1 MSRGRPTASVLVRL
15 DPASP
20 QPLHRQI
27 YAGLRGAILSGSL
40 APGVRVPS
48 SRALATDLDVSRT
61 TVLQAFEQLLTE
73 GYLVSEPASGTRVAE
88 QLPDDLLQVRGARQG
103 RRPVRP
109 AAAALSRRGAALAV
123 IPRGAPRLGPV
134 PRAFRPCIPALD
146 LFPVDLWS
154 RLASRRRRRL
164 SAAQLDYGDP
174 AGFRPLR
181 EAIAAHVT
189 AARGVRCTADQV
201 LVMSGTHGTL
211 DLAVRLLLDPGEAA
225 WLEEPGYLAARSAL
239 TAGGAAVVPV
249 PVDGEGLDVEAG
261 TALGPEARLVYVC
274 PSHQY
279 PLGVSMSLARRLAL
293 LRWAERSSAWIL
305 EDDYDSEYRYAGRPI
320 PALQGLDA
328 AGRVL
333 YLGTF
338 SKTLFPSLRLG
349 FLIVPEALVE
359 PFVAVRASTELLP
372 PTLDQAVLA
381 DFLGE
386 GHFARHVRRMRGVY
400 EERLAVFLETAER
413 LCGGALRL
421 RPGGTGLHL
430 LGELADGMAD
440 RVATEE
446 ALARGV
452 ELGPLSVY
460 YSGPARRQGL
470 LLGFAA
476 FDPAAIRAA
485 MERLARALEAA
496 RRRGAETAARRPA

>member
-1 MSRGRPTASVLVRL
+1 
-15 DPASP
+15 
-20 QPLHRQI
+20 
-27 YAGLRGAILSGSL
+27 
-40 APGVRVPS
+40 
-48 SRALATDLDVSRT
+48 
-61 TVLQAFEQLLTE
+61 
-73 GYLVSEPASGTRVAE
+73 
-88 QLPDDLLQVRGARQG
+88 
-103 RRPVRP
+103 
-109 AAAALSRRGAALAV
+109 
-123 IPRGAPRLGPV
+123 
-134 PRAFRPCIPALD
+134 
-146 LFPVDLWS
+146 
-154 RLASRRRRRL
+154 
-164 SAAQLDYGDP
+164 
-174 AGFRPLR
+174 
-181 EAIAAHVT
+181 
-189 AARGVRCTADQV
+189 
-201 LVMSGTHGTL
+201 
-211 DLAVRLLLDPGEAA
+211 
-225 WLEEPGYLAARSAL
+225 
-239 TAGGAAVVPV
+239 VPV

-261 TALGPEARLVYVC
+261 MALGPQARMVYVC

-372 PTLDQAVLA
+372 STFDQAVLA

-400 EERLAVFLETAER
+400 EERLAVLVEEAER
-413 LCGGALRL
+413 RCGGALCL
-421 RPGGTGLHL
+421 RPSGTGLHL
-430 LGELADGMAD
+430 LGELAEGMED
-440 RVATEE
+440 RVVTEE

-452 ELGPLSVY
+452 EIGPLSVY
-460 YSGPARRQGL
+460 YSGTARRQGL

-476 FDPAAIRAA
+476 FDPPAIRAG
-485 MERLARALEAA
+485 MERLARALDAA
-496 RRRGAETAARRPA
+496 QCRGAGRAETPARRPA